1 MYTDLSIHETLNFQ
15 GAFLYNGGIR
25 RLQRHGLKADGIHGK
40 VDSKLQLDSNH
51 KLQHKHDN
59 NGKKNR

>member
-25 RLQRHGLKADGIHGK
+25 RLQRHGRWGQTRGK
-40 VDSKLQLDSNH
+40 VSMNFK
-51 KLQHKHDN
+51 
-59 NGKKNR
+59 